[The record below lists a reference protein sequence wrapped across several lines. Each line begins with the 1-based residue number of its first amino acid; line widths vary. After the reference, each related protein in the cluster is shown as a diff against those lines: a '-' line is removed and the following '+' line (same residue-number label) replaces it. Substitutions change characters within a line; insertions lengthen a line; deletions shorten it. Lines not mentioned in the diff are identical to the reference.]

1 MISATYLIY
10 TYLLFILLSFNLILV
25 SSNIYDKCINNN
37 HASLTFDDGIHP
49 NTINYVNMLNKYSIS
64 GTFFINGLTVVR
76 NNNMIN
82 LVKQMYENGHVIG
95 SHGFSHAAME
105 RLNQFNANRELYDN
119 EFIFRQIFNK
129 RPSLYRPPYFS
140 YNQEIVNMIN
150 NFGYNII
157 TSNLNTDDWEVETSE
172 EIYNN
177 YLAKF
182 DNTTGKIIL
191 QHDYHANGHLALE
204 MIIQHLRNNS
214 YTIVPINVCIGVD
227 NVFIEDNKYGPNL
240 DNGIN
245 L

>member
-1 MISATYLIY
+1 MVSVYCLISSFLVLTY
-10 TYLLFILLSFNLILV
+10 NLNFV
-25 SSNIYDKCINNN
+25 SSNTYDKCINDK
-37 HASLTFDDGIHP
+37 HASLTFDDGIHE
-49 NTINYVNMLNKYSIS
+49 NTINYVNMLNKYNIS
-64 GTFFINGLTVVR
+64 GTFFINGLSVVR
-76 NNNMIN
+76 NNNYVN
-82 LVKQMYENGHVIG
+82 LVKQLSTNGHVVA

-105 RLNQFNANRELYDN
+105 RLNQFNQLRELYDS
-119 EFIFRQIFNK
+119 ELIFRQIFNK
-129 RPSLYRPPYFS
+129 RPSFYRPPYFS
-140 YNQEIVNMIN
+140 YNNEIVSMIN

-157 TSNLNTDDWEVETSE
+157 TTNLNTDDWEVDTAE

-177 YLAKF
+177 YLSKF
-182 DNTTGKIIL
+182 DNITGKIIL